1 MTAEQII
8 QAVRALAKTACSL
21 TDAQVLVGDSA
32 GTEPAGTGAFLSVRL
47 ISNQPVMVQTVV
59 VPVSGSMYKRVSA
72 QKRARISVTG
82 IGYQSEAWVE
92 LLQTIWHT
100 THPAVDTMRAAGLT
114 PGEATDVR
122 NTTRIDRG
130 FPSPSFGVDLIGYH
144 RVILSD
150 AAVTSVDTI
159 NVSQT
164 LGGATITYTAVE
176 P

>member
-32 GTEPAGTGAFLSVRL
+32 GTEPTGTGSFLSVRL
-47 ISNQPVMVQTVV
+47 ISQQTVMVQTVN

-72 QKRARISVTG
+72 QKRARVSVTG
-82 IGYQSEAWVE
+82 IGWESEAWID
-92 LLQTIWHT
+92 LLHTIWHS

-114 PGEATDVR
+114 PGEATDPR
-122 NTTRIDRG
+122 NTTRSVG
-130 FPSPSFGVDLIGYH
+130 GYPAPSFGVDLVGFH